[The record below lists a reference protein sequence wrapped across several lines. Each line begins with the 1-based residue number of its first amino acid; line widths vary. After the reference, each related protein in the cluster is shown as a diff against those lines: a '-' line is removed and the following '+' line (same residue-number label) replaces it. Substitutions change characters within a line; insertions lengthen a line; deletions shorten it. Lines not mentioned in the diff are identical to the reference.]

1 MFNLEEKLSLLKAY
15 FAKQP
20 EIVMAFI
27 FGSVVK
33 GQETQ
38 ESDVDIAV
46 YFKPSGPEL
55 EWEDEKEYPEE
66 DRIWDEVEKIIGRR
80 TDLVV
85 LNRAPATLV
94 YSVFHQG
101 KPIVIKDKTLYQRLF
116 LLISSAAEDFRDFA
130 ADFWR
135 IKERSASLNEID
147 RHRLVKLVDFSE
159 KELGEFDKFFNLDKH
174 EYENNPDRRRN
185 FERWAENIVNSSI
198 DLAKIILSS
207 EKKPI
212 PQTYREILQSLSL
225 IPNFDP
231 VVAEKLSQFAKLRNI
246 LAHEYLDIRFAR
258 LQKFVQEMKAVYSS
272 LLSFTRIFIN
282 KK

>member
-1 MFNLEEKLSLLKAY
+1 MFNLEEKLPLLKAY
-15 FAKQP
+15 FTKQP

-66 DRIWDEVEKIIGRR
+66 DRIWDEVEKIIGHR

-85 LNRAPATLV
+85 LNRAPATLA

-101 KPIVIKDKTLYQRLF
+101 KPIVIKDETLYQRLF

-130 ADFWR
+130 ADFSR
-135 IKERSASLNEID
+135 IKARSASLNEID
-147 RHRLVKLVDFSE
+147 KNRLIRLIDFLESELVDYSKFS
-159 KELGEFDKFFNLDKH
+159 NLDQRT
-174 EYENNPDRRRN
+174 YESDTDKRRN
-185 FERWAENIVNSSI
+185 LERWAENMVNSSI
-198 DLAKIILSS
+198 DLAKIILAS
-207 EKKPI
+207 EKKTI
-212 PQTYREILQSLSL
+212 PQTYREILQALSM
-225 IPNFDP
+225 IDNFP
-231 VVAEKLSQFAKLRNI
+231 VAVAEELAQFAKLRNI
-246 LAHEYLDIRFAR
+246 LAHEYLDLRF
-258 LQKFVQEMKAVYSS
+258 QKLKKFIAGSETLYKQLVA
-272 LLSFTRIFIN
+272 FTRVFIN
-282 KK
+282 K